1 MKRKLALDGKAW
13 TRNSISVWSDIEKS
27 LEEKRQK
34 HPAMFPVA
42 LAERVMECFSH
53 VGDVVL
59 DPFLGSGTTLL
70 AAAATNRQGLGI
82 ELSAEYFALA
92 CNRLGYEVNEHRII
106 HGSAFDLEQYVEPS
120 SVDLCITSPPY
131 WDILKQRRSADHR
144 EIMHYGENSEDL
156 GSVSGYEE
164 FVSRLGRV
172 FDKVYT
178 ALKPGGFLVAV
189 VMDMRKKS
197 KFYPFHMDLCLRLQQ
212 GGFVLD
218 DIIIW
223 DRRRDYNSLRPLGY
237 PYVFRV
243 NKVHEF
249 LLILQK
255 PAVEE

>member
-1 MKRKLALDGKAW
+1 MKRRLALDGKTW
-13 TRNSISVWSDIEKS
+13 TKYSISVWSDVEKN

-42 LAERVMECFSH
+42 LAQRVIECFSH
-53 VGDVVL
+53 EGDVVL

-70 AAAATNRQGLGI
+70 AAAATNRKGVGI
-82 ELSAEYFALA
+82 ELSPEYYALA
-92 CNRLGYEVNEHRII
+92 HNRLGYDVSEQRLIN
-106 HGSAFDLEQYVEPS
+106 GSSLALEQYVEPS
-120 SVDLCITSPPY
+120 SVDLCFTSPPY

-144 EIMHYGENSEDL
+144 EVRHYGERNEDL
-156 GSVSGYEE
+156 GSVNDYEV
-164 FVSRLGRV
+164 FVELLGQV
-172 FDKVYT
+172 FGKVFT

-197 KFYPFHMDLCLRLQQ
+197 VFYPFHMDLTLRLRQA
-212 GGFVLD
+212 GFVLD

-255 PAVEE
+255 PAVLE